1 MISFV
6 VMDFILLFF
15 SYHSILTLF
24 SEYKFLIH
32 SAGTRPWLVLACF
45 YRSMLDGW
53 GPIRSTSGRE
63 QKGSKDDAEKIIRE
77 LNLQTE

>member
-1 MISFV
+1 M
-6 VMDFILLFF
+6 
-15 SYHSILTLF
+15 YQ
-24 SEYKFLIH
+24 
-32 SAGTRPWLVLACF
+32 ALVLACF

-77 LNLQTE
+77 LSLTYKPSTYQGKGVE